1 MYRRVSHPFFNR
13 QTVDT
18 GKKNNKA
25 EQAPDEIKAA
35 AAGPDFQAESLFPQA
50 RLAQAYVIWQ
60 RYGPTF
66 SPAEALKKGTLFPD
80 LYSPYPY

>member
-1 MYRRVSHPFFNR
+1 MYRRVPHPFFNR
-13 QTVDT
+13 QPVGA
-18 GKKNNKA
+18 GKKNNKK
-25 EQAPDEIKAA
+25 EQPSGEIKAEA
-35 AAGPDFQAESLFPQA
+35 AVPDFQAEALFPQA

-66 SPAEALKKGTLFPD
+66 SPAEALEKGTIFPD